1 MVSLLRDLDEGFEL
15 VLDQGEMVW
24 SIGFEQPFFR
34 GGSLTPG
41 PGRFSLSGERLG
53 GEPLVGEG
61 LYWGA

>member
-1 MVSLLRDLDEGFEL
+1 MRDFNWFWTREKWRGLL
-15 VLDQGEMVW
+15 VLN
-24 SIGFEQPFFR
+24 SLFFR

-41 PGRFSLSGERLG
+41 PGGFSLSGERLG

>member
-1 MVSLLRDLDEGFEL
+1 MVYWFRTA
-15 VLDQGEMVW
+15 
-24 SIGFEQPFFR
+24 FFR

-53 GEPLVGEG
+53 DEPLVGDG

>member
-1 MVSLLRDLDEGFEL
+1 MSDLNWFWTRDKWRGLL
-15 VLDQGEMVW
+15 VLN
-24 SIGFEQPFFR
+24 SLFR

-53 GEPLVGEG
+53 DEPLVGDG